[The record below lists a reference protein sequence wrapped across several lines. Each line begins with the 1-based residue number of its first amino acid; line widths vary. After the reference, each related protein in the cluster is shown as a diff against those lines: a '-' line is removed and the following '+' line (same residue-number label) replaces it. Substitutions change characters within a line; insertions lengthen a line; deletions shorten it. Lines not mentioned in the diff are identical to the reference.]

1 MESPRFIIW
10 PDSEALGKRLDFLS
24 LASISEMRQIPSI
37 PFPSDEHPKAVEFA
51 MIVRSEFTKRL
62 KRELATM
69 SATENSSVIRG
80 RLYKVL
86 DTLRDEIGA
95 MADSGSGWLERKLEH
110 TLSDIHGPNAV
121 HDWADRYLRSMLIS
135 IGV

>member
-1 MESPRFIIW
+1 MEPPRFTIW
-10 PDSEALGKRLDFLS
+10 PDAEVLQKRVDFLS
-24 LASISEMRQIPSI
+24 LASITEMRQIPSI
-37 PFPSDEHPKAVEFA
+37 PFPNDDRPKAVEFA

-62 KRELATM
+62 NWELATL
-69 SATENSSVIRG
+69 SATADSSVIRA

-86 DTLRDEIGA
+86 DTLSDEIA
-95 MADSGSGWLERKLEH
+95 LMADGGSGWLERTLEH
-110 TLSDIHGPNAV
+110 TFNDIHGPNVV

>member
-1 MESPRFIIW
+1 MESPRSTIL
-10 PDSEALGKRLDFLS
+10 PDAEALKKWIDFLS

-37 PFPSDEHPKAVEFA
+37 PFPNDEHPKAVEFA

-62 KRELATM
+62 KRELATL
-69 SATENSSVIRG
+69 SATEDSTVIRA

-86 DTLRDEIGA
+86 DTLRDEIA
-95 MADSGSGWLERKLEH
+95 LMADSGSGWLERTLEH
-110 TLSDIHGPNAV
+110 TFNGIHGPNAV
-121 HDWADRYLRSMLIS
+121 RDWADRYLRSMLIS